1 MSGSFKTTSRGERL
15 SPSVSRE
22 GFFILEVKKVDFVS
36 DMMTQHN
43 EAAGVKLLDSSGLGL
58 GLVVGSYEHDDKTP

>member
-1 MSGSFKTTSRGERL
+1 MPGSFKTISRERL

-43 EAAGVKLLDSSGLGL
+43 EAAGVKLLDFSGLGL
-58 GLVVGSYEHDDKTP
+58 GLVVGSFEHDKTP